1 MKNTLLVWGRF
12 SRVVVEVSKAEVCA
26 SPGAWQSP
34 SSQSYQCCE
43 NPLKHSEAEITI
55 FFLSFAVCG
64 YHHPSHQKKTDPRF
78 NRFSIYLLES
88 FIFRVSIC
96 TFLIFTHI
104 TCHVFNFVVVFLIS
118 WFCFGLVWGFCSV
131 FLWFSFFT
139 FVLLLSS
146 FSLSDLA
153 FPFEYSILLVQRC
166 TNCFSRHSQNW
177 VVRGVGRF

>member
-1 MKNTLLVWGRF
+1 MWWLRFLKQKFVPHLEPGRAPP
-12 SRVVVEVSKAEVCA
+12 R
-26 SPGAWQSP
+26 SPISAVRIP
-34 SSQSYQCCE
+34 SSTLKLKSPFSFCLLQCVV
-43 NPLKHSEAEITI
+43 ITT
-55 FFLSFAVCG
+55 
-64 YHHPSHQKKTDPRF
+64 HPTKKKTDPRF

-104 TCHVFNFVVVFLIS
+104 TCHVFNFVVVFFLIS
-118 WFCFGLVWGFCSV
+118 CFCFGLVWGFCSV